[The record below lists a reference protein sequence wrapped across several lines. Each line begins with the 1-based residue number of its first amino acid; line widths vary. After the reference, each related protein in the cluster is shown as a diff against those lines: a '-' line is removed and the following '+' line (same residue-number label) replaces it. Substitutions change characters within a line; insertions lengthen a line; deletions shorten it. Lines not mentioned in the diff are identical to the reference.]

1 MNNRWLLPE
10 GISDLLPHQA
20 HDLEHLRRSLLDC
33 YRRHGFELV
42 LPPLVEYLDSLLIGR
57 GSDLDLKTFK
67 LVDQLSG
74 QSLGVRADI
83 TPQVSRIDA
92 HLMQGRDVSRL
103 CYCASVLRTRP
114 NGLEGSREPIQIG
127 AEIYGHA
134 GIEADIEV
142 IDLFLS
148 SLQLAG
154 LDDIRLDVCHLGLA
168 SLLLA
173 DLDGLDEETVLQL
186 LQQRDLPSLRELLA
200 GHADSAAATALLAL
214 ADCYGPVEQALARAR
229 QALQPW
235 PEALRLLDSL
245 QDLLASPRLQR
256 HAGRVQLALDLA
268 DVRGFRYH
276 TGLSFAAYASGHARA
291 VGRGGRYDGIG
302 AAFGRARPATG
313 FSLDLRELVELRT
326 GKRSDP
332 ALTVAPWSDD
342 PALQALIARLRE
354 QGTPVLQLLPG
365 QDESCLS
372 GVSIDQRIQFIQG
385 QWQST
390 GTST

>member
-1 MNNRWLLPE
+1 MKNRWLLPE

-33 YRRHGFELV
+33 YRLHGFELV

-67 LVDQLSG
+67 LVDQISG

-127 AEIYGHA
+127 AEIYGHDS
-134 GIEADIEV
+134 IEADIEI
-142 IDLFLS
+142 IDLFLN
-148 SLQLAG
+148 SLELAD

-173 DLDGLDEETVLQL
+173 DLDGLDEESVFHL

-200 GHADSAAATALLAL
+200 GQGDTPAAQALLAL
-214 ADCYGPVEQALARAR
+214 ADCYGPAEQALARAR
-229 QALQPW
+229 QALHPW
-235 PEALRLLDSL
+235 PQAQPLLDAL
-245 QDLLASPRLQR
+245 QALLASPRLQR

-276 TGLSFAAYASGHARA
+276 TGLSFAAYVSGHARA

-313 FSLDLRELVELRT
+313 FSLDLRELVELRSA
-326 GKRSDP
+326 KRTDAP
-332 ALTVAPWSDD
+332 LTIAPWSDD
-342 PALQALIARLRE
+342 PALHALIARLRE
-354 QGTPVLQLLPG
+354 EGTPVLQLLPG
-365 QDESCLS
+365 QDEGCLS
-372 GVSIDQRIQFIQG
+372 GVSITHRIAQIHG
-385 QWQST
+385 QWQLT